1 MRRIIHLDM
10 DAFFASV
17 EQLDNPAYRGRPVI
31 VGGSPQSRGVVST
44 CSYEARKYGIRSAMP
59 LREAGRRCPH
69 GIFLPGRMKRYMEVS
84 AQIREIMLEYTPL
97 VEPVSLDEAFLDVT
111 ASEKL
116 FGPAE
121 QIAQTLVDRI
131 NKEVGL
137 PASVGVAHNK
147 FLAKLGSDLK
157 KPKGFVVIP
166 PDGVKEFLAP
176 LPVSKLWGVGPK
188 TTELLHKLGVQTI
201 GDLQKFP
208 PAQLRNRLGE
218 TGEVLYNLAHG
229 LDDRPVTV
237 EEEAK
242 SIGHEVTFPEDTG
255 DRDLLE
261 GTLLSLCERVAR
273 RMRKQGLTG
282 RIITVKLRN
291 ADFKTITRRLTLPA
305 PTDFEEIIFRHA
317 LRLAQKANWG
327 GKRVRLVGISVS
339 GLQHGHQEQIPL
351 FLTED
356 HEDLKRLHETV
367 DLLKDR
373 FGETAITRGRLLTC
387 CQRGKDVAFQEKP
400 E

>member
-1 MRRIIHLDM
+1 
-10 DAFFASV
+10 
-17 EQLDNPAYRGRPVI
+17 
-31 VGGSPQSRGVVST
+31 
-44 CSYEARKYGIRSAMP
+44 MP

-84 AQIREIMLEYTPL
+84 ARIREVMLEYTPL
-97 VEPVSLDEAFLDVT
+97 VEPLSLDEAFLDVT
-111 ASEKL
+111 ASQKL

-121 QIAQTLVDRI
+121 QIAKTLIQRI

-166 PDGVKEFLAP
+166 SEGVEEFLAP
-176 LPVSKLWGVGPK
+176 LPVSRLWGVGPK
-188 TTELLHKLGVQTI
+188 TAELLHKLGIQTI
-201 GDLQKFP
+201 GDLQRIP
-208 PAQLRNRLGE
+208 LAQIRSRLGE
-218 TGEVLYNLAHG
+218 SGEALYKLAYG
-229 LDDRPVTV
+229 IDERPVIP

-242 SIGHEVTFPEDTG
+242 SIGHEVTFSVDTG

-261 GTLLSLCERVAR
+261 GTLLGLCERVAR
-273 RMRKQGLTG
+273 RMRKHGIAG

-291 ADFKTITRRLTLPA
+291 ADFKTITRRLTLPTL
-305 PTDFEEIIFRHA
+305 TDFEEVIFSHA
-317 LRLAQKANWG
+317 LGLAKEADWG
-327 GKRVRLVGISVS
+327 GKRLRLIGVSVS
-339 GLQHGHQEQIPL
+339 GLQKGSEQQIPL

-356 HEDLKRLHETV
+356 HEGLKRLHETV
-367 DLLKDR
+367 DLIRDR
-373 FGETAITRGRLLTC
+373 FGESAITRGRLLSAP
-387 CQRGKDVAFQEKP
+387 QEGEAVAFREKK

>member
-17 EQLDNPAYRGRPVI
+17 EQMDNPAYRGRPVI

-44 CSYEARKYGIRSAMP
+44 CSYEARKYGIHSAMP

-69 GIFLPGRMKRYMEVS
+69 GIFLPGQMKRYMEVS
-84 AQIREIMLEYTPL
+84 AQIRGIMLEYTPL
-97 VEPVSLDEAFLDVT
+97 VEPISLDEAFLDVT

-121 QIAQTLVDRI
+121 QIAKALVCRI

-166 PDGVKEFLAP
+166 PDGVEEFLAP
-176 LPVSKLWGVGPK
+176 LPVSRLWGVGPK
-188 TTELLHKLGVQTI
+188 TSELLHKLGVQTI
-201 GDLQKFP
+201 GDLQKIP
-208 PAQLRNRLGE
+208 PAQIRSRLGE
-218 TGEVLYNLAHG
+218 AGEALYNLARG
-229 LDDRPVTV
+229 IDERPVTV

-261 GTLLSLCERVAR
+261 GTLLGLCERVAR
-273 RMRKQGLTG
+273 RMRKQGFTG

-305 PTDFEEIIFRHA
+305 PTDFEELIFRHA
-317 LRLAQKANWG
+317 LSLAKEANWG
-327 GKRVRLVGISVS
+327 GKRLRLVGVSVS
-339 GLQHGHQEQIPL
+339 GLQRGLQAQIPL

-367 DLLKDR
+367 DLIKDR
-373 FGETAITRGRLLTC
+373 FGETAITRGRLLTGP
-387 CQRGKDVAFQEKP
+387 QREKAAALQEKP